1 MGSHAVETEL
11 DEPPFVHNRAD
22 DRSNAYQHV
31 EASNPL
37 LTALAACAL
46 LVAGLALGVAFWA
59 RSDADAARKEALV
72 AKLRTEGFTR
82 ALIARGIDPYPH
94 LEGEDP

>member
-1 MGSHAVETEL
+1 METEH

-31 EASNPL
+31 ETGNSL

-46 LVAGLALGVAFWA
+46 LVAGVALGIAMWA
-59 RSDADAARKEALV
+59 RADADAARKEALV